1 MVIHNKQNQPM
12 NYKNLTPKQVKEF
25 GENTLDEA
33 KRLLAHLIA
42 TKDKTSVQNLRD
54 LDNLN
59 LTLSKAFSILSA
71 MESLHPKE
79 EVREASEGQIISL
92 SSFASS
98 LSLNRELYLAVKDV
112 NISDSDEV
120 TKRMFSHTVRD
131 FKRGGVD
138 KDYETRQ
145 KIQELQ
151 DKITELTLEFDRN
164 IREDKRTLAISE
176 DEKEG
181 LPQDF
186 IDRLAT
192 DKSGSKLIS
201 TDPSDLYPALTFAKK
216 ESVRKNL
223 SLLANSRCPQNEN
236 LLKHILET
244 KSKLS
249 QLLGHKNYAVFQFE
263 VEMAKTVE
271 TVDEFL
277 QSLDNMTKVVS
288 ARELEELKDLARQD
302 DALLENGSLPVW
314 NSAYYAKLLKEQKF
328 GYDSKEF
335 RPYLPY
341 NQVEKAILGIYSE
354 LFGIEFVQNTEF
366 PVWADD
372 AKCFDVLEDGKLI
385 GRTILDMHPREGK
398 FKHAAFSV
406 LTPGIKN
413 RQIPELYLMC
423 NFPGGEKIEET
434 LMQIDDVQTFF
445 HEFGHML
452 HGIFGSNQEWS
463 QFSGLETEWDFV
475 EVPSQLMEQWLY
487 DPAVLQRIGKHY
499 ETGEP
504 IPMELIQKRKL
515 SENFGKATSVRR
527 QLFFSR
533 FALDIHTKNPV
544 DIDFSQMWSSLAN
557 ELSPVSY
564 TKELLPWNTF
574 GHLTGYSAEYY
585 CYMWSLALVYD
596 AMTQFDKNNM
606 MDSAPA
612 KRFRDLA
619 LKQGGVRDAVDM
631 LENFLGR
638 EHSFTAFENWLKE

>member
-1 MVIHNKQNQPM
+1 MD
-12 NYKNLTPKQVKEF
+12 YKNLTPEQLKKF
-25 GENTLDEA
+25 GEYVLIKAKDE
-33 KRLLAHLIA
+33 LARLIA
-42 TKDKTSVQNLRD
+42 TENKTSVQNLRD

-79 EVREASEGQIISL
+79 EVREASEEQIISL

-112 NISDSDEV
+112 NISDSDET
-120 TKRMFSHTVRD
+120 TKRMFNHTIRD
-131 FKRGGVD
+131 FKRSGVD
-138 KDYETRQ
+138 KDDETRQ

-151 DKITELTLEFDRN
+151 DKITELTLEFDKN
-164 IREDKRTLAISE
+164 IREDRRTLAISE

-192 DKSGSKLIS
+192 DKGGNKLIS

-223 SLLANSRCPQNEN
+223 SLLANSRCPQNEK
-236 LLKHILET
+236 LLKQILEA
-244 KSKLS
+244 KSELS
-249 QLLGHKNYAVFQFE
+249 QLLGHKNYAAFQFE
-263 VEMAKTVE
+263 VEMAKNVE

-288 ARELEELKDLARQD
+288 AKELEELKDLSRQD
-302 DALLENGSLPVW
+302 DTLLENGSLPVW
-314 NSAYYAKLLKEQKF
+314 NSPYYTQLLKEQKF

-341 NQVEKAILGIYSE
+341 NQVETAILGIYSE

-452 HGIFGSNQEWS
+452 HGIFGSNQEWN

-533 FALDIHTKNPV
+533 FSLDIHTKNPV
-544 DIDFSQMWSSLAN
+544 DINFSQIWSSLAN

-631 LENFLGR
+631 LEDFLGR
-638 EHSFTAFENWLKE
+638 KHSFTAFENWLKE